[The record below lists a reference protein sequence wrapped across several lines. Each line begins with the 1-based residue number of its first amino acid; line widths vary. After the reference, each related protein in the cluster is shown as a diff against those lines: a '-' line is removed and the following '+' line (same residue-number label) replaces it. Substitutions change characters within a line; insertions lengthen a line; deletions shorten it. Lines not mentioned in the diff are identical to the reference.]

1 MKDTSFKTRVVE
13 SMIRIAQ
20 WGTSN
25 HVLDDIKIA
34 VSINDS
40 AILLSGL
47 KLRESNIN
55 GDTQHPNVLEGPL
68 VHLSSFLVEP
78 LDHTLV
84 NTTIFTAAIVEP
96 SKNRREILR
105 RSARHSQIWWS
116 RYGSSP
122 VSCNSPSLKRS
133 TDK

>member
-1 MKDTSFKTRVVE
+1 MS
-13 SMIRIAQ
+13 I
-20 WGTSN
+20 
-25 HVLDDIKIA
+25 
-34 VSINDS
+34 SINDS

-55 GDTQHPNVLEGPL
+55 GDTQHPDVLEGPL

-96 SKNRREILR
+96 SKNRRNPEILR
-105 RSARHSQIWWS
+105 RSARHSQI
-116 RYGSSP
+116 
-122 VSCNSPSLKRS
+122 
-133 TDK
+133 